1 MRATARILGVATAS
15 SRPGSWSIA
24 PSVMHRP
31 PRALAPTGGAASCA
45 SAPELT
51 ASNAAIPTRR
61 ATAPQ
66 RYGIDLDA
74 KLGITKRVANKL
86 KVSELGEKVLEV
98 LVRNHRI
105 NDIDSILAAVAAYT
119 NATLGIAVAEVR
131 SAKSLTPEEM
141 DQLADVLGKKVGK
154 RVELE
159 VRTDPSLLVGF
170 IAKIGSEIYDASVL
184 RKIER
189 FRESLA

>member
-1 MRATARILGVATAS
+1 VIVRRFARPYAKAI
-15 SRPGSWSIA
+15 I
-24 PSVMHRP
+24 
-31 PRALAPTGGAASCA
+31 GAAGSAENA
-45 SAPELT
+45 SKVRGELMPFAT
-51 ASNAAIPTRR
+51 TLRNSLELQEVYSNP
-61 ATAPQ
+61 
-66 RYGIDLDA
+66 GIDLDS
-74 KLGITKRVANKL
+74 KLAITKRVAGKL

-105 NDIDSILAAVAAYT
+105 NDIDSVLAAVAAYT
-119 NATLGIAVAEVR
+119 NGMLGIAVAEVR

-154 RVELE
+154 RVELD
-159 VRTDPSLLVGF
+159 VRTDPSLLAGF

-184 RKIER
+184 RKIDR